1 MINPTEEQFAEWMQR
16 YYPPP
21 EPQPSRQRRLSDLA
35 LSPQEQAALMADL
48 QQTQDPENAAIIQQM
63 AQQQAMQPAP
73 MVRGNTLSALAQP
86 QAMNTA
92 VSSSGRTIDL
102 GYAAPGGSGV
112 SPEGFKTKADPW
124 VEGPREL
131 SRKQLR
137 DGTMEVIR
145 EYPALDGFGRQSS
158 KLVREIETPAHLN
171 PAELKRI
178 DYQTKVAA
186 MEKAQREAKGGDVK
200 PVFHEGQ
207 WVYPPSQANPS
218 GQAVPVGGFKKAPT
232 EDERKT
238 SYNVG
243 RILQSAKMVQ
253 DVAAKDKGSL
263 APGVVEAAAGV
274 VPLWDTAQEGLKN
287 LSRSSN
293 RQIVNQSQADIID
306 SLLFLATGAAY
317 NKEQLAQ
324 QRASYQPN
332 FTDSPEAVNAKNE
345 RMQGLIEAAKVRAGN
360 AWTPEMDAALNV
372 LSIPKMETG
381 KRTSSGKI
389 GGAPVTIRSD
399 DDYARLPSGTVFTGP
414 DGVKRRKP

>member
-1 MINPTEEQFAEWMQR
+1 MATINPTTDQLSEWMAQ
-16 YYPPP
+16 YYPP
-21 EPQPSRQRRLSDLA
+21 QPSRRLSDLA
-35 LSPQEQAALMADL
+35 LSPQDQAALMADL
-48 QQTQDPENAAIIQQM
+48 QQTQDQENAAIMQQMTQQQMPTPQPAAMPENFIQRTGGQPIPLQSIQQQGGM
-63 AQQQAMQPAP
+63 SLNDLLAKTGASINDKVIIQDKGVGYRTPYGSVAGLDSNGRMWEMDKPQTPKVTVKQMKEYWD
-73 MVRGNTLSALAQP
+73 MV
-86 QAMNTA
+86 
-92 VSSSGRTIDL
+92 
-102 GYAAPGGSGV
+102 
-112 SPEGFKTKADPW
+112 
-124 VEGPREL
+124 
-131 SRKQLR
+131 
-137 DGTMEVIR
+137 
-145 EYPALDGFGRQSS
+145 
-158 KLVREIETPAHLN
+158 
-171 PAELKRI
+171 
-178 DYQTKVAA
+178 
-186 MEKAQREAKGGDVK
+186 KAQKEAQGGDVK

-238 SYNVG
+238 AYNVG

-360 AWTPEMDAALNV
+360 AWTPEMDSALNV

-389 GGAPVTIRSD
+389 GGAPVPIRSD

-414 DGVKRRKP
+414 DGVRRRKP

>member
-1 MINPTEEQFAEWMQR
+1 MGIIAPSEEEFAAWMQQ
-16 YYPPP
+16 YYP
-21 EPQPSRQRRLSDLA
+21 PQPSRRLSDIA
-35 LSPQEQAALMADL
+35 MHPQQKAALLADL
-48 QQTQDPENAAIIQQM
+48 QQTEDPENAAIMQQM
-63 AQQQAMQPAP
+63 AQQQMPAAMPSVP
-73 MVRGNTLSALAQP
+73 
-86 QAMNTA
+86 
-92 VSSSGRTIDL
+92 
-102 GYAAPGGSGV
+102 
-112 SPEGFKTKADPW
+112 PEGNFIQRTGGQPIPLQSIQQQGGMSLNDLLAKTGASINDKVIIQDKGVGYRTPYGSVAGLDSNGRMWEMDKPQTPK
-124 VEGPREL
+124 VTV
-131 SRKQLR
+131 KQ
-137 DGTMEVIR
+137 MK
-145 EYPALDGFGRQSS
+145 EYWDM
-158 KLVREIETPAHLN
+158 V
-171 PAELKRI
+171 
-178 DYQTKVAA
+178 
-186 MEKAQREAKGGDVK
+186 KAQKEAQGGDVK

-238 SYNVG
+238 AYNVG

-253 DVAAKDKGSL
+253 DVAGEDKGSL

-287 LSRSSN
+287 LSRSDN

-324 QRASYQPN
+324 QRASYLPN
-332 FTDSPEAVNAKNE
+332 FTDSPEAVNAKNV

>member
-1 MINPTEEQFAEWMQR
+1 MPIINPTEDQFSNWMAQ
-16 YYPPP
+16 YYPPQ
-21 EPQPSRQRRLSDLA
+21 QPSRRLSDLA
-35 LSPQEQAALMADL
+35 LSPQDQAALMADL
-48 QQTQDPENAAIIQQM
+48 QQTQDPENAAIMQQM
-63 AQQQAMQPAP
+63 AQQQMPTPQPAAMP
-73 MVRGNTLSALAQP
+73 ENFIQRTGGKPIPLQSIQQQGGMSLNDLLAKTGASINDKVIIQDKGVGYRTPYGSVAGLDSNGRMWEMDKPQTPKVTVKQMKEYWDMV
-86 QAMNTA
+86 
-92 VSSSGRTIDL
+92 
-102 GYAAPGGSGV
+102 
-112 SPEGFKTKADPW
+112 
-124 VEGPREL
+124 
-131 SRKQLR
+131 
-137 DGTMEVIR
+137 
-145 EYPALDGFGRQSS
+145 
-158 KLVREIETPAHLN
+158 
-171 PAELKRI
+171 
-178 DYQTKVAA
+178 
-186 MEKAQREAKGGDVK
+186 KAQKEAQGGDVK

-238 SYNVG
+238 AYNVG

-360 AWTPEMDAALNV
+360 AWTPEMDSALNV

-389 GGAPVTIRSD
+389 GGAPVPIRSD

-414 DGVKRRKP
+414 DGVRRRKP

>member
-1 MINPTEEQFAEWMQR
+1 MPIINPTEDQFSNWMAQ
-16 YYPPP
+16 YYPPQ
-21 EPQPSRQRRLSDLA
+21 QPSRRLSDLA
-35 LSPQEQAALMADL
+35 LSPQDQAALMADL
-48 QQTQDPENAAIIQQM
+48 QQTQDPENAAIMQQMTQQQMPTPQPAAMPENFIQRTGGKPIPLQSIQQQGGM
-63 AQQQAMQPAP
+63 SLNDLLQRSGSNINDRVEIQGRGMGYRTPQGTVVGLDASGKPWEHGKDPGPSVKQMKEYWD
-73 MVRGNTLSALAQP
+73 MV
-86 QAMNTA
+86 
-92 VSSSGRTIDL
+92 
-102 GYAAPGGSGV
+102 
-112 SPEGFKTKADPW
+112 
-124 VEGPREL
+124 
-131 SRKQLR
+131 
-137 DGTMEVIR
+137 
-145 EYPALDGFGRQSS
+145 
-158 KLVREIETPAHLN
+158 
-171 PAELKRI
+171 
-178 DYQTKVAA
+178 
-186 MEKAQREAKGGDVK
+186 KAQKEAQGGDVK

-345 RMQGLIEAAKVRAGN
+345 RMQGLIEAAKVRAGS
-360 AWTPEMDAALNV
+360 AWTPEMDSALKV

-389 GGAPVTIRSD
+389 GGAQVTIRSD

-414 DGVKRRKP
+414 DGVRRRKP

>member
-1 MINPTEEQFAEWMQR
+1 MGIIAPSEEEFAAWMQQ
-16 YYPPP
+16 YYP
-21 EPQPSRQRRLSDLA
+21 PQPSRRLSDIA
-35 LSPQEQAALMADL
+35 MHPQQKAALLADL
-48 QQTQDPENAAIIQQM
+48 QQTQDPENAAIMQQM
-63 AQQQAMQPAP
+63 AQQQMPAAMPSVP
-73 MVRGNTLSALAQP
+73 
-86 QAMNTA
+86 
-92 VSSSGRTIDL
+92 
-102 GYAAPGGSGV
+102 
-112 SPEGFKTKADPW
+112 PEGNFIQRTGGQPIPLQSIQQQGGMSLNDLLAKTGASINDKVIMSDRGVGYRTPYGSVAGLDSNGRMWEMDKPQTPK
-124 VEGPREL
+124 VTV
-131 SRKQLR
+131 KQ
-137 DGTMEVIR
+137 MK
-145 EYPALDGFGRQSS
+145 EYWDM
-158 KLVREIETPAHLN
+158 V
-171 PAELKRI
+171 
-178 DYQTKVAA
+178 
-186 MEKAQREAKGGDVK
+186 KAQKEAQGGDAK

-207 WVYPPSQANPS
+207 WVYPPSQANPA

-253 DVAAKDKGSL
+253 DIAEKDKGSI

-324 QRASYQPN
+324 QRASYQPS

-345 RMQGLIEAAKVRAGN
+345 RMKGLIEAAKVRAGS

>member
-1 MINPTEEQFAEWMQR
+1 MPIINPTEDQFSNWMAQ
-16 YYPPP
+16 YYPPQ
-21 EPQPSRQRRLSDLA
+21 QPSRRLSDLA
-35 LSPQEQAALMADL
+35 LSPQDQAALMADL
-48 QQTQDPENAAIIQQM
+48 QQTQDPENAAIMQQM
-63 AQQQAMQPAP
+63 AQQQMPTPQPAAMP
-73 MVRGNTLSALAQP
+73 ENFIQRTGGKPIPLQSIQQQGGMSLNDLLAKTGASINDKVIIQDKGVGYRTPYGSVAGLDSNGRMWEMDKPQTPKVTVKQMKEYWDMV
-86 QAMNTA
+86 
-92 VSSSGRTIDL
+92 
-102 GYAAPGGSGV
+102 
-112 SPEGFKTKADPW
+112 
-124 VEGPREL
+124 
-131 SRKQLR
+131 
-137 DGTMEVIR
+137 
-145 EYPALDGFGRQSS
+145 
-158 KLVREIETPAHLN
+158 
-171 PAELKRI
+171 
-178 DYQTKVAA
+178 
-186 MEKAQREAKGGDVK
+186 KAQKEAQGGDVK

-238 SYNVG
+238 AYHVG

-414 DGVKRRKP
+414 DGVRRRKP

>member
-1 MINPTEEQFAEWMQR
+1 MATINPTTDQLSEWMAQ
-16 YYPPP
+16 YYPP
-21 EPQPSRQRRLSDLA
+21 QPSRRLSDLA
-35 LSPQEQAALMADL
+35 LSPQDQAALMADL
-48 QQTQDPENAAIIQQM
+48 QQTQDPENAAIMQQM
-63 AQQQAMQPAP
+63 AQQQMPTPQPAAMP
-73 MVRGNTLSALAQP
+73 ENFIQRTGGQPIPLQSIQQQGGMSLNDLLAKTGASINDKVIIQDKGVGYRTPYGSVAGLDSNGRMWEMDKPQTPKVTVKQMKEYWDMV
-86 QAMNTA
+86 
-92 VSSSGRTIDL
+92 
-102 GYAAPGGSGV
+102 
-112 SPEGFKTKADPW
+112 
-124 VEGPREL
+124 
-131 SRKQLR
+131 
-137 DGTMEVIR
+137 
-145 EYPALDGFGRQSS
+145 
-158 KLVREIETPAHLN
+158 
-171 PAELKRI
+171 
-178 DYQTKVAA
+178 
-186 MEKAQREAKGGDVK
+186 KAQKEAQGGDVK

-238 SYNVG
+238 AYHVG

-372 LSIPKMETG
+372 LSIPKMAPG

-389 GGAPVTIRSD
+389 GGAPVPIRSD

-414 DGVKRRKP
+414 DGVRRRKP

>member
-21 EPQPSRQRRLSDLA
+21 EPQPRRQRRLSDLA
-35 LSPQEQAALMADL
+35 LSPQDQAALMADM

-63 AQQQAMQPAP
+63 AQQQAPQPAAMP
-73 MVRGNTLSALAQP
+73 ENFIQRTGGQP
-86 QAMNTA
+86 IPLQSIQQQGGMSLNDLLNKTGASINDKVIIQDKGVGYRTPYGSVA
-92 VSSSGRTIDL
+92 GLDSNGRMWEMDKPQT
-102 GYAAPGGSGV
+102 PKV
-112 SPEGFKTKADPW
+112 T
-124 VEGPREL
+124 V
-131 SRKQLR
+131 KQ
-137 DGTMEVIR
+137 MK
-145 EYPALDGFGRQSS
+145 EYWD
-158 KLVREIETPAHLN
+158 
-171 PAELKRI
+171 
-178 DYQTKVAA
+178 
-186 MEKAQREAKGGDVK
+186 MMKAQKEAQGGNAEPK
-200 PVFHEGQ
+200 FHEGQ
-207 WVYPPSQANPS
+207 WVYPPSQANPT
-218 GQAVPVGGFKKAPT
+218 GQAVPVGGLKKAPT

-287 LSRSSN
+287 LSSSSN

-389 GGAPVTIRSD
+389 GGAPVPVRSEAD
-399 DDYARLPSGTVFTGP
+399 AMRLPPGTRFRLQDGRTGTA
-414 DGVKRRKP
+414 R

>member
-1 MINPTEEQFAEWMQR
+1 MPIINPTEDQFSNWMAQ
-16 YYPPP
+16 YYPPQ
-21 EPQPSRQRRLSDLA
+21 QPSRRLSDLA

-48 QQTQDPENAAIIQQM
+48 QQTQDPENAAIMQQM

-86 QAMNTA
+86 QAMNTIR
-92 VSSSGRTIDL
+92 SSSGNVIDL
-102 GYAAPGGSGV
+102 NYATPGGSGV
-112 SPEGFKTKADPW
+112 RPDGSRTTYDPH

-131 SRKQLR
+131 SRKQLK
-137 DGTMEVIR
+137 DGTIEVIR
-145 EYPALDGFGRQSS
+145 EYPAQDGFGRQST
-158 KLVREIETPAHLN
+158 KLVREIETPAYLN
-171 PAELKRI
+171 PAEMKRI

-253 DVAAKDKGSL
+253 DVAAKDNGSL

-414 DGVKRRKP
+414 DGVRRRKP

>member
-1 MINPTEEQFAEWMQR
+1 MPIINPTEDQFSNWMAQ
-16 YYPPP
+16 YYPPQ
-21 EPQPSRQRRLSDLA
+21 QPSRRLSDLA

-48 QQTQDPENAAIIQQM
+48 QQTQDQENAAIMQQM

-86 QAMNTA
+86 QAMNTIR
-92 VSSSGRTIDL
+92 SSSGNVIDL
-102 GYAAPGGSGV
+102 NYATPGGSGIRPDG
-112 SPEGFKTKADPW
+112 SRTTYDPH

-131 SRKQLR
+131 SRKQLK
-137 DGTMEVIR
+137 DGTIEVIR
-145 EYPALDGFGRQSS
+145 EYPSMDGFGRQST
-158 KLVREIETPAHLN
+158 KLVREIETPAYLN

-238 SYNVG
+238 AYNVG

-253 DVAAKDKGSL
+253 DVAGEDNGSL

-345 RMQGLIEAAKVRAGN
+345 RMQGLIEAAKVRAGS
-360 AWTPEMDAALNV
+360 AWTPEMDSALKV

-414 DGVKRRKP
+414 DGVRRRKP

>member
-1 MINPTEEQFAEWMQR
+1 MATINPTTDQLSEWMAQ
-16 YYPPP
+16 YYPP
-21 EPQPSRQRRLSDLA
+21 QPSRRLSDLA
-35 LSPQEQAALMADL
+35 LSPQDQAALMADL
-48 QQTQDPENAAIIQQM
+48 QQTQDPENAAIMQQM
-63 AQQQAMQPAP
+63 AQQQMPAAMPSVP
-73 MVRGNTLSALAQP
+73 
-86 QAMNTA
+86 
-92 VSSSGRTIDL
+92 
-102 GYAAPGGSGV
+102 
-112 SPEGFKTKADPW
+112 PEGNFIQRTGGQPIPLQSIQQQGGMSLNDLLAKTGASINDKVIIQDKGVGYRTPYGSVAGLDSNGRMWEMDKPQTPK
-124 VEGPREL
+124 VTV
-131 SRKQLR
+131 KQ
-137 DGTMEVIR
+137 MK
-145 EYPALDGFGRQSS
+145 EYWDM
-158 KLVREIETPAHLN
+158 V
-171 PAELKRI
+171 
-178 DYQTKVAA
+178 
-186 MEKAQREAKGGDVK
+186 KAQKEAQGGDVK

-238 SYNVG
+238 AYNVG

-389 GGAPVTIRSD
+389 GGAPVPIRSD

-414 DGVKRRKP
+414 DGVRRRKP

>member
-1 MINPTEEQFAEWMQR
+1 MGIIAPSEEEFAAWMQQ
-16 YYPPP
+16 YYP
-21 EPQPSRQRRLSDLA
+21 PQPSRRLSDIA
-35 LSPQEQAALMADL
+35 MHPQQKAALLADL
-48 QQTQDPENAAIIQQM
+48 QQTQDPENAAIMQQMEQRQMPAPQPVAMPENFIQRTGGQPIPLQSIQQQGGM
-63 AQQQAMQPAP
+63 SLNDLLAKTGASINDKVIIQDKGVGYRTPYGSVAGLDSNGRMWEMDKPQTPKVTVKQMKEYWD
-73 MVRGNTLSALAQP
+73 MV
-86 QAMNTA
+86 
-92 VSSSGRTIDL
+92 
-102 GYAAPGGSGV
+102 
-112 SPEGFKTKADPW
+112 
-124 VEGPREL
+124 
-131 SRKQLR
+131 
-137 DGTMEVIR
+137 
-145 EYPALDGFGRQSS
+145 
-158 KLVREIETPAHLN
+158 
-171 PAELKRI
+171 
-178 DYQTKVAA
+178 
-186 MEKAQREAKGGDVK
+186 KAQKEAQGGDVK

-238 SYNVG
+238 AYNVG

-253 DVAAKDKGSL
+253 DVAGEDKGSL

-399 DDYARLPSGTVFTGP
+399 DDYARLPSGTVVTGP
-414 DGVKRRKP
+414 DGVRRRKP

>member
-1 MINPTEEQFAEWMQR
+1 MPIINPTEDQFSNWMAQ

-21 EPQPSRQRRLSDLA
+21 QPSRRLSDLA
-35 LSPQEQAALMADL
+35 LSPQDQAALMADL
-48 QQTQDPENAAIIQQM
+48 QQTQDPENAAIMQQMTQQQMPTPQPAAMPENFIQRTGGKPIPLQSIQQQGGM
-63 AQQQAMQPAP
+63 SLNDLLQRSGSNINDRVEIQGRGMGYRTPQGTVVGLDASGKPWEHGKDPGPSVKQMKEYWD
-73 MVRGNTLSALAQP
+73 MV
-86 QAMNTA
+86 
-92 VSSSGRTIDL
+92 
-102 GYAAPGGSGV
+102 
-112 SPEGFKTKADPW
+112 
-124 VEGPREL
+124 
-131 SRKQLR
+131 
-137 DGTMEVIR
+137 
-145 EYPALDGFGRQSS
+145 
-158 KLVREIETPAHLN
+158 
-171 PAELKRI
+171 
-178 DYQTKVAA
+178 
-186 MEKAQREAKGGDVK
+186 KAQKEAQGGDVK

-253 DVAAKDKGSL
+253 DIAKEDKGSI
-263 APGVVEAAAGV
+263 APGVIEAAAGV

-345 RMQGLIEAAKVRAGN
+345 RMQGLIEAAKVRAGS
-360 AWTPEMDAALNV
+360 AWTPEMDSALKV

-389 GGAPVTIRSD
+389 GGAQVTIRSD

-414 DGVKRRKP
+414 DGVRRRKP